1 MSDTGSLST
10 SDARAM
16 LLLDD
21 YFASLLGC
29 PPSDLRRTG
38 WTSLRARAEG
48 DPMALLFGMRT
59 LAHIIAPVAAPGEQR
74 AGDAAVAAL
83 APEVRAAVGA
93 LLQATPPA
101 QFYAPGP
108 LASLDALISAQA
120 SEPLAPS
127 SDAHLTLW
135 YITRPRLKLHLTQWQ
150 EWIEQLDE
158 TTESDLFAIALLAR
172 HGGGVF
178 VVRQHGVII
187 AYVGLRAQSPH
198 VWELLE
204 PTLSSRAPAALA
216 AHPDDLL
223 TALVARATRYALEGN
238 RQPVIATSAGS
249 ARLEAALGRLG
260 YLPYAHASVYTT
272 AHR

>member
-10 SDARAM
+10 SDARAL

-21 YFASLLGC
+21 YFASVLGC
-29 PPSDLRRTG
+29 SPSDLRRTG

-59 LAHIIAPVAAPGEQR
+59 LAHIIAPVATPGELR
-74 AGDAAVAAL
+74 VGDAAVAAL
-83 APEVRAAVGA
+83 APEMRVAVGA

-101 QFYAPGP
+101 QFFAPEP
-108 LASLDALISAQA
+108 LATLDALVSAQA

-127 SDAHLTLW
+127 CDAHLTLW

-150 EWIEQLDE
+150 EWIERLDE
-158 TTESDLFAIALLAR
+158 SIESDPFAIALLAR

-204 PTLSSRAPAALA
+204 PTLTSRAPATLA
-216 AHPDDLL
+216 DRPDDLL
-223 TALVARATRYALEGN
+223 TALVARATRFALEGH
-238 RQPVIATSAGS
+238 RQPVCATGASATRL
-249 ARLEAALGRLG
+249 ARTLAELG

-272 AHR
+272 AMR